1 MLAIKLQTLNSQNAR
16 VFFLLTLNKL
26 FTKSENVAAKEL
38 CGEALA
44 LEIPRK
50 LTFFNVIGCKNE
62 TLIELR
68 YTREIY
74 LKCLR
79 RAILQKSA
87 F

>member
-1 MLAIKLQTLNSQNAR
+1 MRAIKLQTLNTRPSF
-16 VFFLLTLNKL
+16 FFLLTLNKL
-26 FTKSENVAAKEL
+26 FTKSENVAAKNL
-38 CGEALA
+38 GSEAVA

-50 LTFFNVIGCKNE
+50 LTFCNVLGPKTEI
-62 TLIELR
+62 LMELC

-79 RAILQKSA
+79 RVILQKST

>member
-1 MLAIKLQTLNSQNAR
+1 MQPIK
-16 VFFLLTLNKL
+16 K
-26 FTKSENVAAKEL
+26 L
-38 CGEALA
+38 CGEAVV

-50 LTFFNVIGCKNE
+50 LTFCNAVGCKTE
-62 TLIELR
+62 ILMELR

-79 RAILQKSA
+79 KAILQKSA